1 MEDISGKLGKEM
13 MSPEDKMTLKMAQKS
28 VKHDGQQYE
37 VAIPWKKYSCTCLL
51 DNYIDAEKR
60 LHHVEKQ
67 FLKKP
72 EILKAYEETINQ
84 YLTKE
89 YIRQVD
95 ATKEGTFLAHF
106 RVVRTDKEN

>member
-1 MEDISGKLGKEM
+1 M
-13 MSPEDKMTLKMAQKS
+13 MSPEDKVTLKMAQKS

-60 LHHVEKQ
+60 LHHIGNQLSKAPKVC
-67 FLKKP
+67 
-72 EILKAYEETINQ
+72 KAYEETIDH

-95 ATKEGTFLAHF
+95 H
-106 RVVRTDKEN
+106 